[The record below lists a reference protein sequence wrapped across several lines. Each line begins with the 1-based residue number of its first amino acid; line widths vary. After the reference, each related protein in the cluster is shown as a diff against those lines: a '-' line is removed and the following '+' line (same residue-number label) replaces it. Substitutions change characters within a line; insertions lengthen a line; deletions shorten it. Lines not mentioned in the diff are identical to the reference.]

1 MSKITFKDY
10 FLKESTSEV
19 VYYNKASKELWVSY
33 GQGSGTTAQLP
44 DLKSFLTNKKD
55 DKHYDSL
62 VDKIVKAT
70 SKIKP
75 IKSTGTSKLFE
86 IPVYGN
92 EKGTYSIWGGDVKPS
107 EMYYMVVDV
116 SGELAV
122 VNVFKS
128 KNEALSWIKSS
139 N

>member
-1 MSKITFKDY
+1 M
-10 FLKESTSEV
+10 
-19 VYYNKASKELWVSY
+19 
-33 GQGSGTTAQLP
+33 
-44 DLKSFLTNKKD
+44 
-55 DKHYDSL
+55 

-75 IKSTGTSKLFE
+75 IKSTDTSKLFE

-92 EKGTYSIWGGDVKPS
+92 EKGTYDIWGGDVKPS
-107 EMYYMVVDV
+107 EMYYMIVNV